1 MVEVVL
7 TDHTNT
13 SLADFLGTYVL
24 ELNGTEEWNI
34 TDPSEPRLDVAFTPP
49 WETFA
54 GDYSWVL
61 NFSGSTWLQPAEAV
75 DVVRIQGRANA
86 TVQLGLEWT
95 PRGATNWVAGF
106 ANDIFHDIPVLGN
119 NSSVVVQLLVP
130 STLPPAPDGSPAPPV
145 IHRLASGWI
154 DNATGGY
161 NLSFEMPSGVGS
173 GVYDLRAVLDFNQ
186 NPPSGGVFFKVQD
199 DAVYAAGIQTEFVVD
214 AAPSALIVVAGSTM
228 IVNATITDVEDNSL
242 LQGVL
247 ADIYFDWGGASEA
260 IMENQTTGSDGV
272 AAFSPVIPADTA
284 PGYYTIRVHAP
295 DDKSDNLTVAD
306 AGRWLGNDSMVN
318 LTVQVSSFVEID
330 SIPVEVTAGQAFAIS
345 GRVID
350 AVDANRT
357 VNGPMAV
364 EVFFLA
370 DSSETLVQSATTTSN
385 GSFAISVPT
394 DPLGDGVTSGL
405 KTVVVSVINGSTP
418 FYLTGTGNA
427 SILVRGV
434 TQFVD
439 KSPIINTVAD
449 RGSSIN
455 FGARLV
461 ESSDNDRQIGN
472 ATIGAKFHD
481 TWLPAIQTNGVGVV
495 NFSFAIPHSHPLGLI
510 AITLFFNGSSTLHS
524 TITTITTITVRS
536 PTILT
541 VDPITD
547 NPAAGDSFSVNGT
560 LPSSNG
566 SGITDRDLSLIH
578 I

>member
-1 MVEVVL
+1 VNFAYTLQPLPRGNLAVVEVVL

-13 SLADFLGTYVL
+13 SLADFLGTYIL

-86 TVQLGLEWT
+86 TVQLGFEWT
-95 PRGATNWVAGF
+95 PRGATNWVTGF
-106 ANDIFHDIPVLGN
+106 ANDIFHDFPVLGN

-173 GVYDLRAVLDFNQ
+173 GVYDLRVVLDFNQ

-247 ADIYFDWGGASEA
+247 ANIYFDWGGPSEA
-260 IMENQTTGSDGV
+260 IMENQTTGTDGV

-284 PGYYTIRVHAP
+284 PGYYTILVHAP

-318 LTVQVSSFVEID
+318 LTVQVSSFVEIA
-330 SIPVEVTAGQAFAIS
+330 SIPAEVTAGQAFAIS

-385 GSFAISVPT
+385 GSFTISVPT

-455 FGARLV
+455 FGAR
-461 ESSDNDRQIGN
+461 
-472 ATIGAKFHD
+472 
-481 TWLPAIQTNGVGVV
+481 
-495 NFSFAIPHSHPLGLI
+495 
-510 AITLFFNGSSTLHS
+510 
-524 TITTITTITVRS
+524 
-536 PTILT
+536 
-541 VDPITD
+541 
-547 NPAAGDSFSVNGT
+547 
-560 LPSSNG
+560 
-566 SGITDRDLSLIH
+566 
-578 I
+578 